1 MKCLKQNQRNI
12 NATPIRSHFNA
23 VTVLKRFQEILTL
36 KGISRPTQM
45 INHFNA
51 MTVPSDFQKNSDFAR
66 HIKTHTDDKPYPC
79 NYCAK
84 NCTRNNDL
92 ARLNKIHTHMPYQCN
107 FCAKKKVSRK

>member
-1 MKCLKQNQRNI
+1 MNNFSSK
-12 NATPIRSHFNA
+12 
-23 VTVLKRFQEILTL
+23 
-36 KGISRPTQM
+36 
-45 INHFNA
+45 
-51 MTVPSDFQKNSDFAR
+51 KNSDYAR
-66 HIKTHTDDKPYPC
+66 QLDEKIDTDDKPYPC